1 MKRSIT
7 ITTVQSKM
15 NLSESIMQ
23 KLVDTQAEESDF
35 NPFFKEYKKAK
46 YKSTEGITEGMVEMT
61 FISEDYNELNC
72 VSVPVQGCF
81 LYTCVKGRFGFIK
94 AIWST
99 SLN

>member
-1 MKRSIT
+1 MKRAST

-23 KLVDTQAEESDF
+23 KLVDGHIEESDF

-46 YKSTEGITEGMVEMT
+46 HKSTEGITQGIIEMT
-61 FISEDYNELNC
+61 VISENYNKLSR
-72 VSVPVQGCF
+72 VSVPVEGCF
-81 LYTCVKGRFGFIK
+81 LFTCVKGRFGFIK